1 MTAGWRGLGAVWR
14 RDFAAIGLWQ
24 ALMLITHV
32 LAIVQTN
39 VSYMIAVKRT
49 SLLFGLAYGAW
60 WFGEREMAERLA
72 GTLIM
77 LAGVALMVAA

>member
-1 MTAGWRGLGAVWR
+1 MRARAVERHGGRIWVTR
-14 RDFAAIGLWQ
+14 TPREPDVP
-24 ALMLITHV
+24 THV

-60 WFGEREMAERLA
+60 WFGEREMALRLA
-72 GTLIM
+72 GTLVM
-77 LAGVALMVAA
+77 LIGVALMVAA